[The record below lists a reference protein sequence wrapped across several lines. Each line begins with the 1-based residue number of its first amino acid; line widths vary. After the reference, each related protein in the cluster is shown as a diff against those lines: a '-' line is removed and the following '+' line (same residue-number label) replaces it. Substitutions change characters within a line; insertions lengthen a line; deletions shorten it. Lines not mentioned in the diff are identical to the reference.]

1 MPPGGESVAN
11 CEVDVEMDM
20 FMTDLLGDD
29 RARLEN
35 GHFPD
40 AERTLYTVLWPD

>member
-11 CEVDVEMDM
+11 REVDVEMDV

-29 RARLEN
+29 GAWLEH
-35 GHFPD
+35 GHFRN
-40 AERTLYTVLWPD
+40 AERAIYTVLWPD